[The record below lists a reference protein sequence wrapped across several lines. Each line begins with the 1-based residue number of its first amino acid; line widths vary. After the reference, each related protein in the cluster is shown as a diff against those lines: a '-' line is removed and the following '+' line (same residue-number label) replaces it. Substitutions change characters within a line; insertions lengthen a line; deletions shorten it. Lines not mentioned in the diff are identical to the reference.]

1 MQKWI
6 DQSTVRKVLVQVAF
20 WSFTGVFMIS
30 CLMEI

>member
-6 DQSTVRKVLVQVAF
+6 DQSVIRKVLVHVAF

-30 CLMEI
+30 CLMKM